1 MFYRG
6 YVRTK
11 DKKCIERFG
20 RNAKL
25 HSLEDV
31 AGLEEYAGI
40 IAPDSILIDVD
51 DMEQSEKLM
60 QIIEDN
66 EIHCRVYRSRSGMH
80 FLFKNSVVDKCYTK
94 VNLACGITAD
104 IKSGFKNCYE
114 VLKING
120 KERPIIYDI
129 FDDEKYQ
136 ELPKFLYPIKTNT
149 DFLTMGAGDGRNQSL
164 FNYILTLQ
172 SHGFSVDEARQTI
185 RFINRYV
192 LSEPLADDE
201 LKTILRDE
209 AFQAPIFFHEK
220 TFLFEKFAT
229 FMKSQH
235 NIIRINNQL
244 HLYKNGIY
252 VSGLAEIE
260 AEMIK
265 HIPNLNKAKR
275 SEVLAYLDI
284 LIRDNTEVSSP
295 DYIAFANGVYNIRT
309 DELKPFNPA
318 YVIVNK
324 IPWNYNADAECE
336 AVDTVLNNVSC
347 NDLGVRTLLEEMV
360 GYTLYRRN
368 ELGKAFI
375 LTGSGKNGKSTF
387 LTMIK
392 RMLGLQ
398 NISAL
403 DMKKLGDRF
412 STVMLFNKLA
422 NIGDDI
428 SDDFLSDPSEFKKIC
443 TGELI
448 DAEQKGQPKFQFE
461 PYAKMM
467 FSANSIP
474 RIGKGRDSAA
484 VLRRLVIV
492 PFNATFDKNTENFD
506 SYIIDSLSSTEAME
520 RLIKLAVQGLKNV
533 LANQEFTASDKVQA
547 EIDEFAVT
555 NNPVLGFFNENELE
569 DIENHITRDVYMRY
583 QKYCFDNGLTAICA
597 GELSKQ
603 IKKFYNVTIA
613 DKRINGKKVRIFK
626 Q

>member
-31 AGLEEYAGI
+31 AELDEYAGI

-66 EIHCRVYRSRSGMH
+66 EIRCRVYRSRSGMH

-192 LSEPLADDE
+192 LYEPLADDE
-201 LKTILRDE
+201 LETILRDE

-260 AEMIK
+260 GIGVFGYS
-265 HIPNLNKAKR
+265 HKR
-275 SEVLAYLDI
+275 
-284 LIRDNTEVSSP
+284 
-295 DYIAFANGVYNIRT
+295 
-309 DELKPFNPA
+309 
-318 YVIVNK
+318 
-324 IPWNYNADAECE
+324 
-336 AVDTVLNNVSC
+336 
-347 NDLGVRTLLEEMV
+347 
-360 GYTLYRRN
+360 
-368 ELGKAFI
+368 
-375 LTGSGKNGKSTF
+375 
-387 LTMIK
+387 
-392 RMLGLQ
+392 
-398 NISAL
+398 
-403 DMKKLGDRF
+403 
-412 STVMLFNKLA
+412 
-422 NIGDDI
+422 
-428 SDDFLSDPSEFKKIC
+428 
-443 TGELI
+443 
-448 DAEQKGQPKFQFE
+448 
-461 PYAKMM
+461 
-467 FSANSIP
+467 
-474 RIGKGRDSAA
+474 
-484 VLRRLVIV
+484 
-492 PFNATFDKNTENFD
+492 
-506 SYIIDSLSSTEAME
+506 
-520 RLIKLAVQGLKNV
+520 
-533 LANQEFTASDKVQA
+533 
-547 EIDEFAVT
+547 
-555 NNPVLGFFNENELE
+555 
-569 DIENHITRDVYMRY
+569 
-583 QKYCFDNGLTAICA
+583 
-597 GELSKQ
+597 
-603 IKKFYNVTIA
+603 
-613 DKRINGKKVRIFK
+613 
-626 Q
+626 